1 MPEIVGIRFKRA
13 CKIYSFDP
21 AGLNLKEG
29 DEVIV
34 ETARG
39 HGFGEVVKSPH
50 EVEEE
55 DLVSPLRS
63 VARRATE
70 EDKKQMKANEEAANR
85 ALAICESKINKHGLP
100 MRLVDAEYAF
110 DGSQLIFYFTADGR
124 VDFRELVRDLAS
136 TFHTRIELRQIGV
149 RDEAK
154 LIGGLGPCGR
164 DCCCTTF
171 LSDFAPISI
180 RMAKR
185 QNLALNPAK
194 ISGLCGRLMCCLRFE
209 DEAYKE
215 AQAKL
220 PRPGTPVV
228 TPEGEGRVTQIHK
241 LEVSVDVRLSNDRV
255 ERFGPD
261 EFRRLKSKKGG
272 KR

>member
-1 MPEIVGIRFKRA
+1 MPIVLGIRFKRA

-21 AGLNLKEG
+21 AGLELDEG
-29 DEVIV
+29 DKVIV

-39 HGFGEVVKSPH
+39 YGYGEVVKPPH
-50 EVEEE
+50 EVEEST
-55 DLVSPLRS
+55 LVSPLRS
-63 VARRATE
+63 VVRKATDADE
-70 EDKKQMKANEEAANR
+70 KQMKKNEEAVNR
-85 ALAICESKINKHGLP
+85 ALRICESKIAKHGLP
-100 MRLVDAEYAF
+100 RQLIDGEYTF

-171 LSDFAPISI
+171 LADFAPISI

-185 QNLALNPAK
+185 QNLALNPNK

-209 DEAYKE
+209 DEIYKE
-215 AQAKL
+215 ARQQL
-220 PRPGTPVV
+220 PEPGTRVV
-228 TPEGEGRVTQIHK
+228 TPDGKGKVTRTNC
-241 LEVSVDVRLSNDRV
+241 LEVTAEVRLKNDHV
-255 ERFGPD
+255 GHYSPEEVKQD
-261 EFRRLKSKKGG
+261 DA
-272 KR
+272 